1 MAQSMD
7 RANAQQPDKAKE
19 RDKSRKRNLLRLKKF
34 VAHYCVHFNGAAAIR
49 FAGYD
54 TAWPS
59 AYATELLTK
68 PEVQDEIKK
77 VRDDLGELHF
87 DLANRATAQL
97 TAMMQADRAGIF
109 TPEGVVKDFDEWPED
124 CKLLLAG
131 VEVEELWEGT
141 GKDRR
146 PIGTL
151 RKIKLE
157 APKGILDSILKVTGK
172 FIERTQ
178 MLDRHGNPV
187 DPGTVAPIIEV
198 TVGLDPAKKG
208 GRK

>member
-131 VEVEELWEGT
+131 VEVKSCGRAPARIA
-141 GKDRR
+141 GRSARCGRSNSKRR
-146 PIGTL
+146 RASSTQSSKSPESLSSARRCSIATATRLIRARSPPLL
-151 RKIKLE
+151 R
-157 APKGILDSILKVTGK
+157 
-172 FIERTQ
+172 
-178 MLDRHGNPV
+178 
-187 DPGTVAPIIEV
+187 
-198 TVGLDPAKKG
+198 
-208 GRK
+208 

>member
-1 MAQSMD
+1 MAQSKA
-7 RANAQQPDKAKE
+7 RANAQQPDT
-19 RDKSRKRNLLRLKKF
+19 SKRELFARAKKF
-34 VAHYCVHFNGAAAIR
+34 IAHYSVHFNGAAAVR
-49 FAGYD
+49 FAGYE
-54 TAWPS
+54 TKWP
-59 AYATELLTK
+59 AQYATELLIQPDIQK
-68 PEVQDEIKK
+68 AVQAKRDE
-77 VRDDLGELHF
+77 LGELHY

>member
-1 MAQSMD
+1 M
-7 RANAQQPDKAKE
+7 
-19 RDKSRKRNLLRLKKF
+19 
-34 VAHYCVHFNGAAAIR
+34 
-49 FAGYD
+49 
-54 TAWPS
+54 
-59 AYATELLTK
+59 
-68 PEVQDEIKK
+68 
-77 VRDDLGELHF
+77 
-87 DLANRATAQL
+87 
-97 TAMMQADRAGIF
+97 
-109 TPEGVVKDFDEWPED
+109 
-124 CKLLLAG
+124 
-131 VEVEELWEGT
+131 WEGT